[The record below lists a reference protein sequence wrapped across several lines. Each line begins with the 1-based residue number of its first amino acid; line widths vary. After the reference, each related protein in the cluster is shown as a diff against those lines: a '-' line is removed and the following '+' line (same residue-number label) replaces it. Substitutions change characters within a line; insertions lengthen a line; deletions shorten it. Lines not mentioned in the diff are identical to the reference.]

1 MKEVDVEEYLKHE
14 VTEEEAK
21 ANAEWFRQWC
31 KRVDEDNKEYP
42 IDEDF
47 EEFQRKYKCLP
58 V

>member
-14 VTEEEAK
+14 VTDEQAK
-21 ANAEWFRQWC
+21 ADAEFLDKLWKQI
-31 KRVDEDNKEYP
+31 DEDNRLYP